1 MVTCR
6 CAAVCDWGRWLL
18 LPAQWAVA
26 LTTCKQSLLRA
37 LCICTFVYVHMFTV
51 QADVNGGISAARMQA
66 AAATAL
72 SSAAV
77 KAKMLAQQEERE
89 IQRLM
94 LDLIDLQVLAEC
106 KTYP

>member
-1 MVTCR
+1 M
-6 CAAVCDWGRWLL
+6 AAAACTVGSGVDNMQTISLARSLYLYVC
-18 LPAQWAVA
+18 V
-26 LTTCKQSLLRA
+26 CSH
-37 LCICTFVYVHMFTV
+37 VYTV
-51 QADVNGGISAARMQA
+51 QADGNGGISAARMQA